1 MVVNMNIH
9 NCVCNSLPV
18 IPVLS
23 HMYSVHNL
31 PTTFLKIHFALYL
44 YNVQMHGSET
54 VKQHITHLHLF
65 TDAVLMLRICNVK
78 C

>member
-9 NCVCNSLPV
+9 NRVRNSLPV

-23 HMYSVHNL
+23 HMYPVHNL
-31 PTTFLKIHFALYL
+31 LITFLKVHFALYL
-44 YNVQMHGSET
+44 YNVQMHGSKT
-54 VKQHITHLHLF
+54 IKQHITHLHLF
-65 TDAVLMLRICNVK
+65 TDAALMLRICDVK